1 VADKQKSSRS
11 TTARTRVVT
20 AEGDTSN
27 KNETKVTKTASKPKA
42 VTAKPE
48 TEKQSKAKKKRYN
61 IFVAFW
67 GYLKGAWYELRQVR
81 WPNRKET
88 WGMTFAVIL
97 FTLFFVVLV
106 LLLDA
111 GYKYLF
117 DIILKR

>member
-1 VADKQKSSRS
+1 VADKQKSSRT

-27 KNETKVTKTASKPKA
+27 KKQPKATKAVAKPKA
-42 VTAKPE
+42 TTTKPE
-48 TEKQSKAKKKRYN
+48 ATKKPTAKKRYN
-61 IFVAFW
+61 VFVAFW

-81 WPNRKET
+81 WPTRKET

-97 FTLFFVVLV
+97 FTAFFVILV